1 MAKQLREDQCTKR
14 KKVDAAQSIPAYC
27 AASVPNGAHCSF
39 GKITAS
45 HTLYEVM
52 PGFSYGMFLP
62 QSAVLSWRR
71 KKMMLTLLKSQDIY
85 PDFIYVNIRIKSS
98 SWVLFR
104 QFFFFNDST
113 EFPLKYNLGKP

>member
-104 QFFFFNDST
+104 QFFFSMIPQSS
-113 EFPLKYNLGKP
+113 PLNTI